1 MAHYAKALQHSENM
15 AKTGHNGL
23 FSSFRSL
30 AGHGDGRKAPTVHGW
45 PYDSVHTMLSGDDD
59 DHFTKELPFD
69 VYILP
74 NRGLPER
81 EEDRY

>member
-1 MAHYAKALQHSENM
+1 MQRSEHM

-23 FSSFRSL
+23 FSSLRSL
-30 AGHGDGRKAPTVHGW
+30 TGGNGDGRKAPTVHGW
-45 PYDSVHTMLSGDDD
+45 PYDSVRLCSGGDYD

-81 EEDRY
+81 EEDGC